1 VQTPVSRH
9 VSVLAHRVASPITR
23 RTASRLTAEQRR
35 QHFIDAAL
43 HLFSTRGV
51 RGTTTRA
58 IAEAAGVSEA
68 LLFRHFATKQDLY
81 AAILRTKAEQSGFKA
96 RLQTVKR
103 HAKRTNDAALV
114 QELVKATLESY
125 RQDPEFQRLMLYA
138 TLEGH
143 ELATASQQ
151 VFGRPTFAFLRAY
164 IVERQAA
171 GVLRAGDPGLLAVA
185 LVALPAYFALL
196 DTVLGVKRAQGSGA
210 DTVDLFTRL
219 ILDGVRMHPDEP
231 SLLG

>member
-9 VSVLAHRVASPITR
+9 VSGPTR
-23 RTASRLTAEQRR
+23 RIGRSVTRRAPSRLSAEQRR
-35 QHFIDAAL
+35 QQFIDAAL
-43 HLFSTRGV
+43 HLFSTRGF

-58 IAEAAGVSEA
+58 IAEAADVSEA

-96 RLQTVKR
+96 RLQMVKR

-125 RQDPEFQRLMLYA
+125 QQDPEFQRLMLYA

-164 IVERQAA
+164 ILERQAA
-171 GVLRAGDPGLLAVA
+171 GVLRPGDPGLLAVA

-196 DTVLGVKRAQGSGA
+196 DTVLGVKRAEESG
-210 DTVDLFTRL
+210 DHTVDLFTRL
-219 ILDGVRMHPDEP
+219 ILDGVRMHADEP
-231 SLLG
+231 PLLG